1 LKGLH
6 DSRATTKK
14 KPPREARGLKWAVE
28 DQSKSK
34 STAARSPAHDIEP
47 LPPPLVG
54 NLNRQWGKTASTFKP
69 VNRHW
74 NGPPSGLKRTRDPAS
89 CVWVVRLPGRCRC
102 KVRCGAKRTAVK
114 KSDSGLLRTRRH
126 RPIDAKRELGSVHCH
141 LRTKTPHGGRRQA
154 ALHLG
159 QVLKHTGTPWTRL
172 TDAGA
177 SSLFRLVRS
186 NASELVGRPAATA
199 PRCRFWRPIR
209 LIERGS
215 VNGAQSYSP
224 YAP

>member
-1 LKGLH
+1 MTL
-6 DSRATTKK
+6 
-14 KPPREARGLKWAVE
+14 
-28 DQSKSK
+28 
-34 STAARSPAHDIEP
+34 SPCRRR
-47 LPPPLVG
+47 LVG

-141 LRTKTPHGGRRQA
+141 LNEPRTTGRRQTG
-154 ALHLG
+154 LG
-159 QVLKHTGTPWTRL
+159 PGTQTQRTAWTRL
-172 TDAGA
+172 TNAGA
-177 SSLFRLVRS
+177 GSLFRLDLQQCQQALVRRGEGSRSRLLCFIAAS
-186 NASELVGRPAATA
+186 NGTPSA
-199 PRCRFWRPIR
+199 

-215 VNGAQSYSP
+215 DW
-224 YAP
+224 